1 MYLLN
6 FIKNYLALYLIDHG
20 FVRAIYP
27 NMHKV
32 HDGLFRSSQPSPRQ
46 LANIKKKYGIKT
58 IINLRGENGLAAYRL
73 EKKACEELDLNLINF
88 RIYSRNPPQIDEV
101 KGLIEI
107 YQTVEYP
114 VLIHCK
120 SGSDRTGIAAA
131 LYRILILNQTVKEAS
146 NELHWSYGHIKT
158 SHTGVLDYFLERYV
172 SHSEKQKISFL
183 EWVKDYDPV
192 SLKNEFRSSSF
203 MSLLFDKIIKRE

>member
-1 MYLLN
+1 MEGEITKAEYDAAAKDFLELDKLQQ
-6 FIKNYLALYLIDHG
+6 IAKKANYGVIPKETL
-20 FVRAIYP
+20 
-27 NMHKV
+27 
-32 HDGLFRSSQPSPRQ
+32 DGLDEG
-46 LANIKKKYGIKT
+46 K
-58 IINLRGENGLAAYRL
+58 LR
-73 EKKACEELDLNLINF
+73 
-88 RIYSRNPPQIDEV
+88 
-101 KGLIEI
+101 GLIEI
-107 YQTVEYP
+107 YKTVEYP
-114 VLIHCK
+114 ALIHCK

-172 SHSEKQKISFL
+172 SHTEKQKISFL

-192 SLKNEFRSSSF
+192 SLKNEFRSSGF